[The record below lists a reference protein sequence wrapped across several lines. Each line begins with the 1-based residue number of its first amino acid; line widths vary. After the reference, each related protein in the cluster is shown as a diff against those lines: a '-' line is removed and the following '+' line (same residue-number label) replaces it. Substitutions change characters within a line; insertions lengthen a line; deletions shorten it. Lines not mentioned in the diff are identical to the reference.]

1 VPLSRKGSARAEAG
15 RLERIAHLR
24 LEEQKRAIE
33 DLEARMKILDDA
45 LAV

>member
-1 VPLSRKGSARAEAG
+1 MAR
-15 RLERIAHLR
+15 LR

-33 DLEARMKILDDA
+33 DLEARMKKLDDA